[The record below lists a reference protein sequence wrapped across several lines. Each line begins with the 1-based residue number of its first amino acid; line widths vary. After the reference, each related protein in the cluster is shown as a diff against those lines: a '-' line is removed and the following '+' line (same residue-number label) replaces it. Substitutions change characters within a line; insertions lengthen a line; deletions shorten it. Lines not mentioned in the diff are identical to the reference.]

1 VILEDTDQETRLTA
15 VVRAATADAVF
26 LGLTDGSVRRWVI
39 PTGVIDTVGYPNG
52 PGVVLL
58 AANTAGS
65 RVAACGENGRVIIL
79 DGRTAAILAVAER
92 VSGIVT
98 AMCFVETDDLVVAT
112 RLPKGEETTIIR
124 LANHAGRRLVVSGST
139 TLPRPVTALAFTGF
153 STVAVSNDRG
163 TSGADNVVR
172 PLSNTATITSVARP
186 PSLR

>member
-1 VILEDTDQETRLTA
+1 M
-15 VVRAATADAVF
+15 VRAATADAVF
-26 LGLTDGSVRRWVI
+26 LGLTDGSVRRWII
-39 PTGVIDTVGYPNG
+39 PTGVIDTVGHPHG

-65 RVAACGENGRVIIL
+65 RVAACGENRRVTIL
-79 DGRTAAILAVAER
+79 DGRSAAILAAAEP

-112 RLPKGEETTIIR
+112 RPPNGEKTTIIR

-139 TLPRPVTALAFTGF
+139 TLPRPVTAIAFTGF
-153 STVAVSNDRG
+153 STVAVSNDPG
-163 TSGADNVVR
+163 ISGADKFVR
-172 PLSNTATITSVARP
+172 PLSNAVTITSVARP